1 MKETVDFVKEL
12 LMVLV
17 LVVLKFVMGF
27 LEMHD
32 YEAFLIYSLAFEV
45 KSEKINEMAFEMV
58 IEMIIEMAFEMIIE
72 MAFEIAFE
80 MVIEMAF
87 EIAFEMAFEMDSLA
101 FVMGA

>member
-1 MKETVDFVKEL
+1 MKEIVDFVKLLVMEL

-32 YEAFLIYSLAFEV
+32 YEAFLIDSLAFEV
-45 KSEKINEMAFEMV
+45 TSEKINEMAFEMV
-58 IEMIIEMAFEMIIE
+58 IEM
-72 MAFEIAFE
+72 
-80 MVIEMAF
+80 VIEM
-87 EIAFEMAFEMDSLA
+87 AFEMAFEMDLLA